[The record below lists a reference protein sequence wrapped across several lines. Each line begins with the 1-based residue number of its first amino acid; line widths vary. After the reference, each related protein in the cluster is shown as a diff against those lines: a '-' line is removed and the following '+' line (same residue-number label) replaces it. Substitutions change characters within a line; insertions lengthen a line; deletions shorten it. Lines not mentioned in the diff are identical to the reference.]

1 MARPRAVPGLDML
14 QIMPSQEPGWECF
27 IRASSSLTQ
36 VTIFFCFLFPA
47 TVPASV
53 PPSSYHY
60 KRHPTSENTHQ
71 QPEEKNKEW
80 NKENQVSGLER
91 SGRRRSRFDNA
102 SNHAFTRTRLR
113 MLHKGFFL
121 PSGHFGAPHRSG
133 FDNASNH
140 AFTRTRLRMLHKG
153 FFFPDTGHHFSFVFL
168 FNITR
173 TYNSNQIAPPA
184 AKVPETFHT
193 CKNRISTS
201 IQLPFTP
208 SASATV
214 PAYIP
219 PAKIHTRNRTVPETE
234 PEPYQKL

>member
-27 IRASSSLTQ
+27 IRASSYLTQ

-60 KRHPTSENTHQ
+60 QRHPTSENTHQ

-91 SGRRRSRFDNA
+91 SGRRRSR
-102 SNHAFTRTRLR
+102 
-113 MLHKGFFL
+113 
-121 PSGHFGAPHRSG
+121 